1 MMTNYN
7 FNNNNI
13 ETTAY
18 SSPQQ
23 LNNIIPTITTTTT
36 TATSENEN
44 DYELVS

>member
-23 LNNIIPTITTTTT
+23 LNNIIPTITTTA